1 VRIRLKNIRI
11 RIAKPALNLSFF
23 LAIFF
28 LWVAKLHDMNGPPLR
43 QGHYKN
49 LVLDECSDECPKDEM
64 FTNFDLGVEEVL
76 SGLMKKPVIFTKVD
90 R

>member
-1 VRIRLKNIRI
+1 
-11 RIAKPALNLSFF
+11 
-23 LAIFF
+23 
-28 LWVAKLHDMNGPPLR
+28 
-43 QGHYKN
+43 
-49 LVLDECSDECPKDEM
+49 VLDECSGDCPKDEM

>member
-1 VRIRLKNIRI
+1 MKG
-11 RIAKPALNLSFF
+11 S
-23 LAIFF
+23 
-28 LWVAKLHDMNGPPLR
+28 PLR

-49 LVLDECSDECPKDEM
+49 LVLDECSDDCPKDEM